1 MGLNNRQF
9 DEIMSVYDSRRLN
22 NIRLSDKRK
31 DELREKVKGYSDIED
46 KIFSLRRK
54 KLDLSLNE
62 KDPSGDIS
70 LVEDQIQRLYNEK
83 EALVVSAGFPA
94 GYDKVVYDCPF
105 CKDTGFLESEG
116 KRCFCFIKE
125 KTKLLFKQS
134 GLSGLL
140 AAQNYDTLDM
150 SLIDEEDR
158 GSYSNAV
165 EISKNFASSFDDK
178 YDNLLFYGGIGT
190 GKTFLSCCIAG
201 DIMEKGKSVLYLSAD
216 KLFKSLIDLR
226 FAEDK
231 DEYMSLTES
240 ISDCDL
246 LIIDDLGTE
255 VSGERSEADFFTMLN
270 DRSLARKPV
279 IISTNLNLDEIRSRY
294 SERVFSRISNN
305 FTICKFSGKDL
316 RLKKKLIEIRK

>member
-54 KLDLSLNE
+54 KLDISLNE

-83 EALVVSAGFPA
+83 EALVVSAGYPA

-116 KRCFCFIKE
+116 KRCSCFIKE

-140 AAQNYDTLDM
+140 AAH
-150 SLIDEEDR
+150 
-158 GSYSNAV
+158 
-165 EISKNFASSFDDK
+165 
-178 YDNLLFYGGIGT
+178 
-190 GKTFLSCCIAG
+190 FLSCCIAG
-201 DIMEKGKSVLYLSAD
+201 EIMEKGKSVLYLSAD

-270 DRSLARKPV
+270 DRSLAHKPV